1 MIDMMQ
7 AEFTV
12 CLSEDS
18 KFPFP
23 FQNHAANGMM
33 EIGPLACA
41 KGPEGDGDCDTL
53 NIYSYISHTRWGVI

>member
-1 MIDMMQ
+1 MMQ

-53 NIYSYISHTRWGVI
+53 NISILIHISHGILDGE